1 MNPLNNEQKELLFDY
16 CIGLTSQ
23 KDTDKAEAL
32 ISSNQEA
39 AGIHKKLRVAIEPLG
54 SLEPQTCPDELVE
67 NTILRVQNLLDSGQQ
82 QLQQLLA
89 SEQTRNVGIQN
100 WSWQGLGKRLAVA
113 AVFMVAGSIL
123 FTSFKVVSGYAR
135 EKSWRQRC
143 QMQMGSVF
151 QGLRNYI
158 SDHDDQTPSVASIA
172 GAPWWKLG
180 DQGRENQSNT
190 RHIYLLPKYDY
201 VDIENFVC
209 PACKG
214 EVPLKL
220 TDSQIKRL
228 KDFPSRRYVTYSFQ
242 INCRKTTNGKLR
254 CRKVMMAD
262 MNPLFENLPENLPKQ
277 FRLQLNRALLT
288 LNSINHNRRGQ
299 NVLFGDGHI
308 EFLKSRFTGISE
320 DDIYTLQ
327 DTDVYQ
333 GCEVP
338 SCETDFFLAP

>member
-1 MNPLNNEQKELLFDY
+1 MR
-16 CIGLTSQ
+16 
-23 KDTDKAEAL
+23 AL
-32 ISSNQEA
+32 
-39 AGIHKKLRVAIEPLG
+39 HLR
-54 SLEPQTCPDELVE
+54 SL
-67 NTILRVQNLLDSGQQ
+67 
-82 QLQQLLA
+82 
-89 SEQTRNVGIQN
+89 
-100 WSWQGLGKRLAVA
+100 
-113 AVFMVAGSIL
+113 
-123 FTSFKVVSGYAR
+123 
-135 EKSWRQRC
+135 RQRC

-158 SDHDDQTPSVASIA
+158 SDYDDQTPAVASIA

-180 DQGRENQSNT
+180 DQGRENHSNT
-190 RHIYLLPKYDY
+190 RNVYLLSKGEY
-201 VDIENFVC
+201 VELNNFVC
-209 PACKG
+209 PSCKG

-242 INCRKTTNGKLR
+242 INCRKTASGKLL
-254 CRKVMMAD
+254 CRKVIMAD
-262 MNPLFENLPENLPKQ
+262 TNPLFEKLPEDFSKQ
-277 FRLQLNRALLT
+277 FRLQLTRALLT

-308 EFLKSRFTGISE
+308 EFLKNRSIGISE

>member
-1 MNPLNNEQKELLFDY
+1 MNSLNNEQKQLLFDY

-23 KDTDKAEAL
+23 KETDEAEAL

-39 AGIHKKLRVAIEPLG
+39 AEIQQKLRAAIEPLG
-54 SLEPQTCPDELVE
+54 SVEPESCPDELVE
-67 NTILRVQNLLDSGQQ
+67 NTIWRVQNHLESSQR
-82 QLQQLLA
+82 QLRELLA
-89 SEQTRNVGIQN
+89 TEQRKRVTIKIGAWRNMGQ
-100 WSWQGLGKRLAVA
+100 RAAVA
-113 AVFMVAGSIL
+113 ALIIFSVGIIVPTLKAL
-123 FTSFKVVSGYAR
+123 NQRSF
-135 EKSWRQRC
+135 RQRC
-143 QMQMGSVF
+143 KMQMSSVF

-158 SDHDDQTPSVASIA
+158 SDYDNQTPAVASIA

-180 DQGRENQSNT
+180 DQGGDNHSNT
-190 RHIYLLPKYDY
+190 RNVYLLSKGGY
-201 VDIENFVC
+201 VDVENFVC

-214 EVPLKL
+214 DVPVKL
-220 TDSQIKRL
+220 DDSQIKKL

-242 INCRKTTNGKLR
+242 INCRRIANGKLQ
-254 CRKVMMAD
+254 CRKVIMAD
-262 MNPLFENLPENLPKQ
+262 MNPLFENLPEDFSKE
-277 FRLQLNRALLT
+277 FQLKLTRTLLT

-308 EFLKSRFTGISE
+308 KFLKSRFTGILE